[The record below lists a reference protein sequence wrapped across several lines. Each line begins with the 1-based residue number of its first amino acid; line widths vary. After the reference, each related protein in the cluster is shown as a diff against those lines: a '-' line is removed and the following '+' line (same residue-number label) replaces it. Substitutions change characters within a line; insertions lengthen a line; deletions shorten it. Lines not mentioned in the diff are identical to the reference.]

1 MTQTTVFTPTQI
13 VLLKMFETNKSERG
27 MDELKKVLYDHY
39 SRRMDEKLDELWESG
54 KLDQKRL
61 DEIAKMDLHRLSHSF
76 ISR

>member
-61 DEIAKMDLHRLSHSF
+61 DEIAKMDLHRLYENCP
-76 ISR
+76 